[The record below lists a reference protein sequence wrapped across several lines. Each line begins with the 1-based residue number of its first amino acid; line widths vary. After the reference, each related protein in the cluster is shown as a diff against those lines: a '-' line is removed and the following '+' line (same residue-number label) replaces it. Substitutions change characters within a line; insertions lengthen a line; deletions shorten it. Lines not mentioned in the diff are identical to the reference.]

1 MIIRREGTRWGRRVD
16 ERRVRSEEGRAD
28 LENASCDDEIDHEMK
43 EMSGQG
49 NVTLV
54 LRKV

>member
-1 MIIRREGTRWGRRVD
+1 MIIRTEGTRRGRRVD

-28 LENASCDDEIDHEMK
+28 LENAGCDDEIDDEMK